1 MNAPQNQAMNGRQ
14 QGLFDAQRPAS
25 VTVSGDAMLDKLRD
39 LKARG
44 AHVSGMASAKPS
56 GWRLIVEWPDT
67 PEARCQSNGALHG

>member
-1 MNAPQNQAMNGRQ
+1 MNGRQ

-67 PEARCQSNGALHG
+67 PKPRFQSNGALDG